1 MNYKERLKEIKKRLI
16 EIEKRS
22 VPINVP
28 KIIDIYD
35 SSYDMDSCLCTDSKN
50 RFKKLYISE
59 HEAEKV
65 AKFLFDEQGIY
76 LMVYPCPYSSGW
88 HLSRR

>member
-1 MNYKERLKEIKKRLI
+1 MEYKKRLKEIKKRLL
-16 EIEKRS
+16 EKEKRFH
-22 VPINVP
+22 
-28 KIIDIYD
+28 IDIPRTNIYD
-35 SSYDMDSCLCTDSKN
+35 SYDMDSCLCTDSRN
-50 RFKKLYISE
+50 HFKDLYISE